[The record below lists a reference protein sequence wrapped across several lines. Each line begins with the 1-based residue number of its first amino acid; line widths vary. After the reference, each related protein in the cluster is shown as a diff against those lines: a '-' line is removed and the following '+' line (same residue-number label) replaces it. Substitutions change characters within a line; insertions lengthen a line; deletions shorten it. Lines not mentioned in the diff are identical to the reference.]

1 MAGYYDTNKIIKKN
15 DKSEINWLSTNK
27 TKIILIFII
36 LNIIL
41 IPIFYCLAKRIYI
54 RRKLNAKELNN
65 YYENIND
72 HKISLN
78 IEKTFS
84 NK

>member
-1 MAGYYDTNKIIKKN
+1 LAGYYDTNKIIKKN
-15 DKSEINWLSTNK
+15 DKSEIDWHSTNK

-36 LNIIL
+36 SNIIL

-65 YYENIND
+65 YYENINV